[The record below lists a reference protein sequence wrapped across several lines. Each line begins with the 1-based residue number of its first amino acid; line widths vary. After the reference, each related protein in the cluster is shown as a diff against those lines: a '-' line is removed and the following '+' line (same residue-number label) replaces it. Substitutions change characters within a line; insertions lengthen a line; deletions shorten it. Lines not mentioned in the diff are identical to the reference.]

1 MMYIIIYHSY
11 RIMTTLNPLLLISL
25 FFSASAYVI
34 TTNYNYN
41 IDNCTIVPLHGNY
54 YKTIIE
60 DELQIYSESILE
72 KTDVEEFIIVK
83 NIKHNKK
90 DICGFYSY
98 SNSIIVLSS
107 NAICGDITHTL
118 HHELYHAFDASVYM
132 KNNTDEWTSLNEYP
146 YTINYNSIL
155 LQEGFINN
163 YAMYNIKEDKAEH
176 YEELM
181 TAKKDTKY
189 DDIIKNKFKLL
200 IESLILYD
208 FTFFDII
215 ITRSNKNKFFKNI
228 IDSIIVLNT
237 DPETQYGKQTIVLS
251 SIDYT
256 EDEDNFMNNYK
267 VDLAHQSEKE
277 KYILLSNKYL
287 DKLYKIEPLILTI
300 ENDMAH
306 LYGWMLSE
314 QEYNIPSYIN
324 TKSIMKRYLWGES
337 RGTINNIILHNNKL
351 KYHVMF
357 NNCISGYLNGHHVC
371 YVAVN
376 IHFKL

>member
-1 MMYIIIYHSY
+1 
-11 RIMTTLNPLLLISL
+11 MTMLNPLLLISL

-90 DICGFYSY
+90 DICGFYS
-98 SNSIIVLSS
+98 NANNIIVLSS
-107 NAICGDITHTL
+107 SKTCGDITDTL
-118 HHELYHAFDASVYM
+118 HHELYHAFDASLYM

-146 YTINYNSIL
+146 YTINYNSIS

-200 IESLILYD
+200 IESLISYD

-228 IDSIIVLNT
+228 IDSIVVLNT
-237 DPETQYGKQTIVLS
+237 DPETQSGKQTIVLS

-267 VDLAHQSEKE
+267 ADLAHQSEKE

-287 DKLYKIEPLILTI
+287 NKMYKIEPLILTI
-300 ENDMAH
+300 ENNMAH
-306 LYGWMLSE
+306 LYGWMAFE

-324 TKSIMKRYLWGES
+324 TKSIMKRYLWGERCNS
-337 RGTINNIILHNNKL
+337 GSGTNDIILHNNKL
-351 KYHVMF
+351 KLYPGS
-357 NNCISGYLNGHHVC
+357 NNNNIWGTLNGKVV
-371 YVAVN
+371 YYKTIN

>member
-1 MMYIIIYHSY
+1 
-11 RIMTTLNPLLLISL
+11 MTTLNPLLLISL

-41 IDNCTIVPLHGNY
+41 IDNYTIVPLHGNHF
-54 YKTIIE
+54 KTIIE

-72 KTDVEEFIIVK
+72 KTDVEEFIVVK
-83 NIKHNKK
+83 NIKRNNT
-90 DICGFYSY
+90 DVCGFYS
-98 SNSIIVLSS
+98 NADNIIVLSS
-107 NAICGDITHTL
+107 SKTCGDITDTL
-118 HHELYHAFDASVYM
+118 HHELYHAFDASQYM
-132 KNNTDEWTSLNEYP
+132 IDNEDVWFSLNEYP
-146 YTINYNSIL
+146 YTTNYNSIK
-155 LQEGFINN
+155 LQKGFIRN
-163 YAMYNIKEDKAEH
+163 YAMYNVEEDKAVH

-228 IDSIIVLNT
+228 IDSIVVLNT
-237 DPETQYGKQTIVLS
+237 DPETQSGKQTIVLS

-256 EDEDNFMNNYK
+256 EDEDNFMSNYK
-267 VDLAHQSEKE
+267 ADLAHQSEKE

-287 DKLYKIEPLILTI
+287 NKMYKIEPLILTI
-300 ENDMAH
+300 ENNMAH
-306 LYGWMLSE
+306 LYGWMLSG

-324 TKSIMKRYLWGES
+324 TKSIMKRYLWGEYHS
-337 RGTINNIILHNNKL
+337 NSGGINNIILHNNKL
-351 KYHVMF
+351 KYYQGS
-357 NNCISGYLNGHHVC
+357 NNNNIWGTLNGKDV
-371 YVAVN
+371 YYMTVN